1 MTVAHPYDS
10 PTPHTPLSRLRTA
23 ARRLR
28 DVSGHLRD
36 VSARVH
42 TERLDD
48 LPFPAAVLT
57 ADGRVGEAN
66 PLFAELYPG
75 AAPGV
80 AVCDIVGQHDIAGL
94 ARALQRAASR
104 RSAVTVLDRGVAR
117 VWTLTPAPGGTITVS
132 V

>member
-1 MTVAHPYDS
+1 MHAHPFDS
-10 PTPHTPLSRLRTA
+10 PVPHTPLSRLRTA

-28 DVSGHLRD
+28 DASGHLRD

-42 TERLDD
+42 TERLVD

-57 ADGRVGEAN
+57 AAGCIDEAN
-66 PLFAELYPG
+66 PLFAELYPA

-80 AVCDIVGQHDIAGL
+80 AVCDFVGAHDFVAL
-94 ARALQRAASR
+94 TRALQRAATR

-117 VWTLTPAPGGTITVS
+117 VWTLTPAPGGAITVS